1 MTTFEKLIYNTYLA
15 VSRSSRNKPF
25 KLRKDFEKIDEAQFI
40 AIKRIATFLKKFP
53 HIKMEDYFKAPYSLY
68 PDEQYFPLDYYASLK
83 ATRSY
88 TLFQKKVVNMDTDSE
103 EQLSNIKQSLI
114 FILNF
119 CNEVRVSPLN
129 YINHKTNNEYSFM
142 VHLREH
148 KVNIYTLLGFETFE
162 KNLKSRDAEVAR
174 FIIGEDVY
182 NNISMYRTKL
192 YNSKKAIRLVDLG
205 LKKISSKYA

>member
-1 MTTFEKLIYNTYLA
+1 
-15 VSRSSRNKPF
+15 
-25 KLRKDFEKIDEAQFI
+25 
-40 AIKRIATFLKKFP
+40 
-53 HIKMEDYFKAPYSLY
+53 MEDYFKAPYNLY

-119 CNEVRVSPLN
+119 CNEVRVSPVN

-192 YNSKKAIRLVDLG
+192 YNSKKASRLVDLG
-205 LKKISSKYA
+205 LKKISSKYT

>member
-53 HIKMEDYFKAPYSLY
+53 HIKMEDYFKAPYNLY

-119 CNEVRVSPLN
+119 CNEVRVSPVN

-192 YNSKKAIRLVDLG
+192 YNSKKASRLVDLG
-205 LKKISSKYA
+205 LKKISSKYT

>member
-53 HIKMEDYFKAPYSLY
+53 HIKMEDYFKAPYNLY

-119 CNEVRVSPLN
+119 CNEVRVSPVN

-192 YNSKKAIRLVDLG
+192 YNSKKALRLVDLG
-205 LKKISSKYA
+205 LKKISSKYT

>member
-192 YNSKKAIRLVDLG
+192 YNSKKALRLVDLG